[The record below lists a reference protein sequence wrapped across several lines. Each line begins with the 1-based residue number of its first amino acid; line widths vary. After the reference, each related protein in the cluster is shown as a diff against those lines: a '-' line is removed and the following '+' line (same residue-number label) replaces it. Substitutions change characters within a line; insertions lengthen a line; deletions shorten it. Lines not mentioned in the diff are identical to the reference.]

1 MRINPITQMKKS
13 KASKAHQLPPMEEV
27 KKGKTTTPPKAND
40 SHNGGKRGGKLTLTG
55 FYQMDRQFEL
65 MKGAVERCKREYPE
79 HWHNKELH
87 RKECLD
93 LATRLQTGLE
103 LWQEI
108 EQIAPLTKE
117 QKAKFKTFK
126 RGAMFFISRLK
137 ATALHIEQVAN
148 GTITATFTDELQVGH
163 QNEV

>member
-1 MRINPITQMKKS
+1 MKQA
-13 KASKAHQLPPMEEV
+13 KASKTSTPTATAPQKPYSAAKSERQGNPPP
-27 KKGKTTTPPKAND
+27 TANG
-40 SHNGGKRGGKLTLTG
+40 SHSSGKLTLTG

-65 MKGAVERCKREYPE
+65 MKGAVERCKRDFPDC
-79 HWHNKELH
+79 WHMKENH
-87 RKECLD
+87 RSECLD
-93 LATRLQTGLE
+93 LAERLQTGLD

-108 EQIAPLTKE
+108 EQIAPLTQE
-117 QKAKFKTFK
+117 QKAKFKAFK
-126 RGAMFFISRLK
+126 RGAVFFISRLK